1 MSLMASVASPD
12 SDALRSLDPF
22 ALLER
27 LRLTTGKAAE
37 FCGVSRRQLCY
48 WTDIGLVN
56 AIEQDP
62 EEEGDAD
69 EDAASRRVYDFTALY
84 KIMLIKQA
92 LQRVKGLRR
101 AAKETDDFLQK
112 REREAEELRSSIE
125 KKREVFL
132 TAQSDRLEHLARNL
146 QEKIGAMNN
155 REELLSLLGSLASLQ
170 QLAQAINGGQV
181 VLEEDP
187 GACLRLASLLE
198 QAEIRMEPIASA

>member
-1 MSLMASVASPD
+1 MQPTASSGNDSLHNV
-12 SDALRSLDPF
+12 DPF

-56 AIEQDP
+56 AIEPDP
-62 EEEGDAD
+62 EEEI
-69 EDAASRRVYDFTALY
+69 EEQDAASRRVYDFSALY

-101 AAKETDDFLQK
+101 AAKETDDFLQ
-112 REREAEELRSSIE
+112 RRNREAEELRNSIE
-125 KKREVFL
+125 KTREAFLSSQAERLDILSRALQERASQLTDREV
-132 TAQSDRLEHLARNL
+132 
-146 QEKIGAMNN
+146 
-155 REELLSLLGSLASLQ
+155 LLGLSDALEPLQ
-170 QLAQAINGGQV
+170 QIAQAISSGSI

-187 GACLRLASLLE
+187 AACLRLASLLE
-198 QAEIRMEPIASA
+198 QAEARLENISSG

>member
-1 MSLMASVASPD
+1 MATGSSPEN
-12 SDALRSLDPF
+12 DALHDIDPY
-22 ALLER
+22 ALLES

-62 EEEGDAD
+62 EEEEGE
-69 EDAASRRVYDFTALY
+69 EDAASRRVYDFEALY

-101 AAKETDDFLQK
+101 AAKETDDFLQ
-112 REREAEELRSSIE
+112 RRNREADELRSSIE

-132 TAQSDRLEHLARNL
+132 TAQADRLESLSQNL
-146 QEKIGAMNN
+146 QGKITQLGD
-155 REELLSLLGSLASLQ
+155 REVLLSLVDGISSLQ
-170 QLAQAINGGQV
+170 QLAQEISSGNI

-187 GACLRLASLLE
+187 ATCLRLASLLE
-198 QAEIRMEPIASA
+198 QAEVRVERLIAG